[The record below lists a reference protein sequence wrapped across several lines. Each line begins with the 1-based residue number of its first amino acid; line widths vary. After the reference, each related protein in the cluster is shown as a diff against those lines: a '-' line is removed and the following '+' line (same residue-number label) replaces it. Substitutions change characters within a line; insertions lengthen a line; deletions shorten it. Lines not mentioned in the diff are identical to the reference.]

1 MPRFAGKKTTAF
13 PVEFDGTYTEGDV
26 DATMTGLVF
35 LGEKP
40 GSTAY
45 PVQLD
50 ADGFLRAV
58 VEGGIPLGTEY
69 SDGAVNTASRGTLI
83 MGDDGA
89 NIQNVL
95 VDSSGRLQVEVV
107 EGQYDGVQYQDGATV
122 AAPYGFVAMGHDGSD
137 VFPLLVDSTGHL
149 QVDVVSLPALPAGT
163 NNIGDV
169 DIASAL
175 PAGANTVGAVKIDG
189 VLKQGWSQVAINI
202 NSATTTALKAGVS
215 GHTYTV
221 LTISL
226 TVAAENNLTWKSNTT
241 ALSGPMD
248 FGASGEPHGWQANLW
263 PCGLKCAVD
272 ETLNLT
278 TTTTGQVSGF
288 ITVLDES

>member
-1 MPRFAGKKTTAF
+1 MPNFDGKKITAF
-13 PVEFDGTYTEGDV
+13 PVELDGTYTEGDV
-26 DATMTGLVF
+26 DAAMTGLIF
-35 LGEKP
+35 LGERP
-40 GSTAY
+40 GNTAY

-69 SDGAVNTASRGTLI
+69 SDNAVNTASKGTLI

-122 AAPYGFVAMGHDGSD
+122 AAPYGFVAMGHDGND
-137 VFPLLVDSTGHL
+137 VLPLLVDDAGHL
-149 QVDVVSLPALPAGT
+149 QVELPSLVS
-163 NNIGDV
+163 
-169 DIASAL
+169 
-175 PAGANTVGAVKIDG
+175 GANTIGAVKIDG
-189 VLKQGWSQVAINI
+189 VLKQGWSQVVVNI
-202 NSATTTALKAGVS
+202 NSATTTTLKAAVG

-226 TVAAENNLTWKSNTT
+226 TVAAENNLTWKSAST

-263 PCGLKCAVD
+263 PCGLKCATG
-272 ETLNLT
+272 EALNLT

-288 ITVLDES
+288 ITILDEG